1 MRHYRI
7 IRLVYIK
14 EPLERIPGA
23 WTAKQVNLLCEVLSE
38 PKTWSEAYEMYR
50 RFIWASKRARF
61 RMPKD
66 VAMEI
71 VLHGYTTRHGRK
83 TDPFSKDS
91 LENDNIVK
99 EREWL
104 VMSGGSSE

>member
-1 MRHYRI
+1 
-7 IRLVYIK
+7 
-14 EPLERIPGA
+14 
-23 WTAKQVNLLCEVLSE
+23 
-38 PKTWSEAYEMYR
+38 
-50 RFIWASKRARF
+50 
-61 RMPKD
+61 MPKD